1 MKELIPHIVNFLERQ
16 SFVIVST
23 LDNGH
28 RIHSVA
34 KGIVSIESK
43 GIINLVDVFKGI
55 TCANIKKNGV
65 ISISA
70 IDEHA
75 YIGYTLQ
82 GKARIVEGRQ
92 IPKPIL
98 ALWEE
103 KVTKRITQRFIKNVQ
118 SDRKSVHYHEAT
130 FPAPQCMIVM
140 EIQDIVDL
148 SLPPQMRKLL
158 KK

>member
-1 MKELIPHIVNFLERQ
+1 MKELTQQTVNFFERQ
-16 SFVIVST
+16 SFVMVST
-23 LDNGH
+23 FDSDH
-28 RIHSVA
+28 RIHSAA

-43 GIINLVDVFKGI
+43 GIINLIDVFKGI

-82 GKARIVEGRQ
+82 GEARIVEGRK
-92 IPKPIL
+92 IPNPIL
-98 ALWEE
+98 LLWEE

-118 SDRKSVHYHEAT
+118 ADRKSIHYHEAN
-130 FPAPQCMIVM
+130 FPTPQCLIIMKVE
-140 EIQDIVDL
+140 EIIDL

-158 KK
+158 K